1 MPWSF
6 IIPAAISYISADK
19 QADAADRAS
28 DRANAGADRSSALQR
43 QTAKEQLALQERMYK
58 EGVARQKPFYNA
70 GVNALGKM
78 QAQYD
83 KMPAAFSGKVD
94 LTQDPGYAFRLS
106 EGQKALERSAA
117 ARGGLLSGGTGKA
130 LQRFGQEFGSQEY
143 GNAYNRALT
152 EYNAGVNREATGYN
166 RLAAMSGTGQ
176 TAANTIGTAG
186 QTYAGNSA
194 NIAQNMAGNVGN
206 AYMQQGVNQGNALL
220 AGQQARSSAYG
231 DIAKLYGQNYGNRLG
246 GPDNFDPFGLVNF

>member
-1 MPWSF
+1 MAGWTA
-6 IIPAAISYISADK
+6 AAIVATSYIGSQSSGRAAST
-19 QADAADRAS
+19 QAAAS
-28 DRANAGADRSSALQR
+28 DRAAELER
-43 QTAKEQLALQERMYK
+43 QTAQEQLALQERIYNQD
-58 EGVARQKPFYNA
+58 VARQKPFYDV

-106 EGQKALERSAA
+106 EGTKALERSAA

-176 TAANTIGTAG
+176 TAANTIGAAG
-186 QTYAGNSA
+186 QNYASSSG
-194 NIAQNMAGNVGN
+194 NIAQNMATNVGN
-206 AYMQQGVNQGNALL
+206 QITNSAAARASGYVGQANALTGGL
-220 AGQQARSSAYG
+220 NTYLNYRQ
-231 DIAKLYGQNYGNRLG
+231 GQNM
-246 GPDNFDPFGLVNF
+246 VNALNERNAMQNPWG